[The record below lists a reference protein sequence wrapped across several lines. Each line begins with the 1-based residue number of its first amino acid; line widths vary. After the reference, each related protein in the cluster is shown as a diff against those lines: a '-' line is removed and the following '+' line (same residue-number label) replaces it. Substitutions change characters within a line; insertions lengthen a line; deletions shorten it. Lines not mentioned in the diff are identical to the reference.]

1 MICDLVRLRVVKGLK
16 CISSSEETSRFM
28 DQSDDQQVIAAVLD
42 GNAEAYAVL
51 VERYQKP
58 IFNLMYRMTQ
68 SRADALDLAQ
78 DTFIKAYEQLHRFRE
93 GKKFFPWIYTIG
105 LNRSKNFLREKKLKQ
120 TCSMEDFEPGSGLDY
135 PAQHEEVL
143 CQRLDSQRVGRAL
156 HQLPMDYR
164 EALILRYQEDFSM
177 EEIASTLGL
186 SVSGAK
192 MRVHRGLA
200 RLREVLGGTGHEQ

>member
-1 MICDLVRLRVVKGLK
+1 
-16 CISSSEETSRFM
+16 M
-28 DQSDDQQVIAAVLD
+28 DQRDDQEVIAAVLNGD
-42 GNAEAYAVL
+42 AEAYAIL

-58 IFNLMYRMTQ
+58 IFNLMYRMTD

-105 LNRSKNFLREKKLKQ
+105 LNRSKNFLRERKLKQ
-120 TCSMEDFEPGSGLDY
+120 TCCMDDCEPASGLDY
-135 PAQHEEVL
+135 PGQHEDAI
-143 CQRLDSQRVGRAL
+143 CDRLDSMRVRQVMD
-156 HQLPMDYR
+156 QLPMDHR
-164 EALILRYQEDFSM
+164 EALILRYQEDLSM
-177 EEIASTLGL
+177 EEIALALGL

-200 RLREVLGGTGHEQ
+200 RLREMFCVTSGEETGNQHQAVQKV